1 MQAGCATSR
10 CAMPHC
16 VWSGS
21 DAILAAASHPHFSA
35 YPQTVLGPQISHRA
49 HFYRLFSL
57 PARRHRSIVRQPPL
71 FPRQMACCA
80 PLFSSS
86 GRDGIVWRNM
96 LCNGVS
102 WLNGAALPFRR
113 SLKMLLPSARENDHF
128 PRCGFGRSWTT
139 STRAWAQKVCSP
151 HPCSMSVDWH
161 FWHVGSCCWHLR
173 WRRLQIAWPLL

>member
-1 MQAGCATSR
+1 MPPLFHRTSADRAG
-10 CAMPHC
+10 P
-16 VWSGS
+16 S
-21 DAILAAASHPHFSA
+21 DLSQSA
-35 YPQTVLGPQISHRA
+35 LLRSS
-49 HFYRLFSL
+49 FYRLFSL
-57 PARRHRSIVRQPPL
+57 PALRRRSIVRQPSL

-86 GRDGIVWRNM
+86 GRDGVVWRNL

-102 WLNGAALPFRR
+102 WLNGAALPFRC
-113 SLKMLLPSARENDHF
+113 SLKMLLPSARENNHF

-139 STRAWAQKVCSP
+139 STRAWAEKVCSP